1 MWYWLLMGF
10 LLLPMLVFIKLEQPK
25 WLSISKL
32 LLFIGLIGSL
42 LSQHDMM
49 QLSWLLSL
57 FAVIFFTLC
66 YGIEEFAPKYRNLQ
80 LCFFSIACLCY
91 SLDFWFQLDALN
103 WAVAIP
109 SFALVVVAFLLVLPL
124 LDSFAIQASMVALI
138 LWQMLWAAG
147 ELWHTNQTLLD
158 MSSLLGVLLLAIT
171 VLIWALHYFR
181 KPFKHSYAWIMC
193 CYFSAHILIIAP
205 IVLK

>member
-147 ELWHTNQTLLD
+147 ELWHTNRTLLD

>member
-1 MWYWLLMGF
+1 MWYWLLMGG
-10 LLLPMLVFIKLEQPK
+10 LLLPMLVFIKFEQTK
-25 WLSISKL
+25 WLSVSKL

-42 LSQHDMM
+42 LLQHD
-49 QLSWLLSL
+49 LNHSSWLLSL
-57 FAVIFFTLC
+57 FALVFFTLC
-66 YGIEEFAPKYRNLQ
+66 YGIEELAPKYRNLQ

-91 SLDFWFQLDALN
+91 SLDLWCQVHTLS

-109 SFALVVVAFLLVLPL
+109 TFALVVVAFLLVLPL

-138 LWQMLWAAG
+138 LWQMMWAAG
-147 ELWHTNQTLLD
+147 QLWYINRTLLD
-158 MSSLLGVLLLAIT
+158 MSSLLGALLLSIA

-181 KPFKHSYAWIMC
+181 RPFKYSYAWSMC

-205 IVLK
+205 TVLK

>member
-1 MWYWLLMGF
+1 MGF

>member
-25 WLSISKL
+25 WLSVSKL

-42 LSQHDMM
+42 LLQHD
-49 QLSWLLSL
+49 LSHSAWLLSL
-57 FAVIFFTLC
+57 SALLFFTLC
-66 YGIEEFAPKYRNLQ
+66 YGVEELAPKYRNLQ

-91 SLDFWFQLDALN
+91 SLDFWFQVNALS

-109 SFALVVVAFLLVLPL
+109 TFALVVVAFLLVLPL

-147 ELWHTNQTLLD
+147 ELWHANRTLLD
-158 MSSLLGVLLLAIT
+158 MSSLFGALLLALT

-181 KPFKHSYAWIMC
+181 KPFKHSYAWILC

-205 IVLK
+205 TVLK

>member
-1 MWYWLLMGF
+1 MWYWLLMGV

-25 WLSISKL
+25 WLAVSKL
-32 LLFIGLIGSL
+32 SLFIGLIGSL
-42 LSQHDMM
+42 LLQHDFSHS
-49 QLSWLLSL
+49 SWLLSISAL
-57 FAVIFFTLC
+57 AFFTLC
-66 YGIEEFAPKYRNLQ
+66 YGVEEFAPKHRNLQ

-91 SLDFWFQLDALN
+91 SLDFWFQVDALS

-109 SFALVVVAFLLVLPL
+109 TFALVVVAFLLVLPL

-147 ELWHTNQTLLD
+147 ELWHINRTMLG
-158 MSSLLGVLLLAIT
+158 MSSLLGALLLAIT
-171 VLIWALHYFR
+171 VLVWALHYFR
-181 KPFKHSYAWIMC
+181 KPFKHSYAWILC